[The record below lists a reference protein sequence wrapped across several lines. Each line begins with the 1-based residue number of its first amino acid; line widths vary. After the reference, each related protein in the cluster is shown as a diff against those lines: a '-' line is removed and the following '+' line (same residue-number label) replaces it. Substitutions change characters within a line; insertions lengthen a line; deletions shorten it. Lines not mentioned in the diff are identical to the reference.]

1 MRKSENVIKEDPT
14 KSEVYRVSRDIEV
27 NAISRETTSSFDRLG
42 NKICERCNEGETAKS
57 GWRALRLSSA
67 LLYSRGS
74 VCLTRSS
81 DTLAD
86 ERCRRSRG
94 EARDERVVERVAR
107 ECAAN
112 ILIGCES
119 ISPSLLLH
127 AHTQTHTVDR
137 GSVINLSKAAGAKC
151 SATNLS
157 AWYRHVATCCA
168 PLTVTRV
175 SFIPIRDTRGE
186 QRNG

>member
-1 MRKSENVIKEDPT
+1 MRCQLHRR
-14 KSEVYRVSRDIEV
+14 EVYRVSRDIEV
-27 NAISRETTSSFDRLG
+27 NAISRETTSSSFDRLG
-42 NKICERCNEGETAKS
+42 NKICERRNEGETAKS

-74 VCLTRSS
+74 VCLTCSS

-107 ECAAN
+107 ECTAN

-127 AHTQTHTVDR
+127 ARTQTHTIDR
-137 GSVINLSKAAGAKC
+137 GSVINLFQGGWRKVLG
-151 SATNLS
+151 
-157 AWYRHVATCCA
+157 Y
-168 PLTVTRV
+168 
-175 SFIPIRDTRGE
+175 
-186 QRNG
+186 